1 MNRIKKSKEE
11 TMIGAKRREILAFV
25 VLLLMPK
32 SYFSLFVE
40 NERAAKRKSRARHRH
55 HQI

>member
-11 TMIGAKRREILAFV
+11 TMIGAKRREIFAFV

-40 NERAAKRKSRARHRH
+40 NERAERKSRARHRH